1 MELVTL
7 KECFEYQTPL
17 QEYLT
22 HRDFSHF
29 QQQGMINF
37 DKNLYKFLEVKVE
50 VGRQVFDLNLQILK
64 LDFLV
69 VDIQQLMQVS

>member
-1 MELVTL
+1 MELVAL

-22 HRDFSHF
+22 HKDFLHF
-29 QQQGMINF
+29 LLQGMIDF
-37 DKNLYKFLEVKVE
+37 DKNLYMFLEVKEEEGPLVS
-50 VGRQVFDLNLQILK
+50 DLNLQILK

-69 VDIQQLMQVS
+69 VDILQLMQVS